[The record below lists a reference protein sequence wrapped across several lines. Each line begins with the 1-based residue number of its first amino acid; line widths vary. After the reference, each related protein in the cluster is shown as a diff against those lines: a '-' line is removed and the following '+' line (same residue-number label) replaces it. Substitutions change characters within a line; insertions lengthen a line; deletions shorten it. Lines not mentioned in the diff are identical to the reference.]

1 MYCPSINSLFFFQ
14 LDPKAGKEFMGW
26 VVAANPLAQT
36 IFSPLVGWWS
46 NKLGSIRIPLLCT
59 LTVFTMASAIY
70 SSLEVLPSHHKYW
83 MFGSRFLVGVSSAS
97 AALCRSYVSSATKMD
112 ERTKAV
118 SMISLMQVMG
128 FIVGPA
134 LQALVTML
142 GDPGFVVMRGVI
154 HLNMYTAAGWINV
167 VMGFGNFL
175 FFMPGV
181 FEEKNIAAR
190 EQMVLHGKASERDT
204 WKAMKPNKF
213 GAVTLIAA
221 FFVIVFNF
229 VLLET

>member
-1 MYCPSINSLFFFQ
+1 M
-14 LDPKAGKEFMGW
+14 DPKAGKEFMGW

-46 NKLGSIRIPLLCT
+46 NKLGSIRLPLLCT

-70 SSLEVLPSHHKYW
+70 SSLEVLPSHHKW
-83 MFGSRFLVGVSSAS
+83 LMFGSRFLVGVSSAN
-97 AALCRSYVSSATKMD
+97 AAVCRSYVSAATKME

-118 SMISLMQVMG
+118 SMISLTQVMG
-128 FIVGPA
+128 FIIGPA
-134 LQALVTML
+134 LQAFVTML
-142 GDPGFVVMRGVI
+142 GDPGIVVMRGVI

-167 VMGFGNFL
+167 VLGFLNFL
-175 FFMPGV
+175 MFMPAV
-181 FEEKNIAAR
+181 FTERNIAAKELMLR
-190 EQMVLHGKASERDT
+190 HGKTSERET

-213 GAVTLIAA
+213 GAITLIAA

>member
-1 MYCPSINSLFFFQ
+1 MT
-14 LDPKAGKEFMGW
+14 W

-36 IFSPLVGWWS
+36 LFSPLVGWWS
-46 NKLGSIRIPLLCT
+46 NKLGSIRIPFLCT
-59 LTVFTMASAIY
+59 LTMFTMANAIY

-83 MFGSRFLVGVSSAS
+83 MFGSRFLVGLSSAN
-97 AALCRSYVSSATKMD
+97 AAVCRSYVSSATKMS

-128 FIVGPA
+128 FIIGPS
-134 LQALVTML
+134 LQAFFTTL
-142 GDPGFVVMRGVI
+142 GDPGFIVMRGVI

-167 VMGFGNFL
+167 LLGFINFL
-175 FFMPGV
+175 MFMPAV
-181 FEEKNIAAR
+181 FVERTVAAR
-190 EQMVLHGKASERDT
+190 ELMVLHGKTSERET

-213 GAVTLIAA
+213 GAITLISA
-221 FFVIVFNF
+221 FFVILFNF

>member
-1 MYCPSINSLFFFQ
+1 
-14 LDPKAGKEFMGW
+14 MGW

-36 IFSPLVGWWS
+36 LFSPLVGWWS

-59 LTVFTMASAIY
+59 LMVFTMASAIY
-70 SSLEVLPSHHKYW
+70 SSLEILPSHHKYW

-97 AALCRSYVSSATKMD
+97 AAICRSYVSAATKMD

-118 SMISLMQVMG
+118 SMISLMQVLG
-128 FIVGPA
+128 FIIGPA
-134 LQALVTML
+134 LQAFVTML
-142 GDPGFVVMRGVI
+142 GDPGVVLLRGVV

-167 VMGFGNFL
+167 LLGFINFL
-175 FFMPGV
+175 MFMPSV
-181 FEEKNIAAR
+181 WTERNIAAR
-190 EQMVLHGKASERDT
+190 ELMLLHGKATERET
-204 WKAMKPNKF
+204 WKALKPNKF
-213 GAVTLIAA
+213 GAMTLIAA

>member
-1 MYCPSINSLFFFQ
+1 MT
-14 LDPKAGKEFMGW
+14 W

-46 NKLGSIRIPLLCT
+46 NKLGSIRLPLLCT
-59 LTVFTMASAIY
+59 LTIFTIASAIY

-83 MFGSRFLVGVSSAS
+83 MFGSRFLVGVSSAN
-97 AALCRSYVSSATKMD
+97 AAVCRSYVSSATLHD

-118 SMISLMQVMG
+118 SMISLMQVLG
-128 FIVGPA
+128 FIIGPA
-134 LQALVTML
+134 LQALVTTL
-142 GDPGFVVMRGVI
+142 GPDGYSIGGFIPM
-154 HLNMYTAAGWINV
+154 NMYTAAGWINV
-167 VMGFGNFL
+167 IMGFVNFL
-175 FFMPGV
+175 MFMPAV
-181 FEEKNIAAR
+181 FKERNIAAR
-190 EQMVLHGKASERDT
+190 ELMVRHGKASERET

-213 GAVTLIAA
+213 GAMTLICA